1 MSNSKASHQIDMCS
15 GPMAA
20 KIFQFAIP
28 LMLSSILQLLFN
40 AADIIV
46 VSNFCGDEAL
56 AAVGSTSSLIN
67 LTVGLFIGMSTASNI
82 IAARLMGE
90 RNFDKLHKVVHTSIL
105 VSVISGVLLTIIGIF
120 FTDDALLAMGSP
132 AEVIGLSTLY
142 LRIYFI
148 GTPANLIYNFGS
160 SLLRAKGDTKRPL
173 YIITLAGIIN
183 FVLNLFFVA
192 VCGRNVDGVA
202 IATVVSQYV
211 SAILI
216 ILCLVGDNGYMR
228 LNIKELRIHKAE
240 LLEIMRIGLPAGIQ
254 GMVFS
259 FSNITIQ
266 SSVNFLGKNTMAGYA
281 AANSIQGFLYVA
293 GNAFYQANMTFT
305 SQNMG
310 ANKWDRIKKS
320 MKLNVLFEVI
330 ICLALG
336 AIAYLF
342 AKPLLSIY
350 TSDPAVMEQGITV
363 MRYNCLLV
371 FLCGLM
377 ETLMGGI
384 RGMGY
389 TVMTMVVSMLG
400 SCAVRILWVST
411 AFQMFPTPDVLF
423 SVYPISW
430 ILTAMTHLVCF
441 IIIYPK
447 KRKQAELNIANQQ
460 KEQVI

>member
-1 MSNSKASHQIDMCS
+1 MSKTRASHSIDMCS
-15 GPMAA
+15 GPMAG

-46 VSNFCGDEAL
+46 VSRFCGDEAL

-82 IAARLMGE
+82 IGARLMGE
-90 RNFDKLHKVVHTSIL
+90 RNYEKLHKVVHTSIL
-105 VSVISGVLLTIIGIF
+105 VSVISGI
-120 FTDDALLAMGSP
+120 LLAIVGITFAENALKLMGSP
-132 AEVIGLSTLY
+132 EDVIGLSTLY

-173 YIITLAGIIN
+173 YIITLSGAIN

-192 VCGRNVDGVA
+192 VCDMNVDGVA
-202 IATVVSQYV
+202 TATVVSQV
-211 SAILI
+211 ISAVLI
-216 ILCLVGDNGYMR
+216 ILCLVSDNDYMR
-228 LNIKELRIHKAE
+228 LNIKELKIHKSE
-240 LLEIMRIGLPAGIQ
+240 LLEILRIGLPAGIQ

-266 SSVNFLGKNTMAGYA
+266 SAVNSFGKNTMAGYA

-293 GNAFYQANMTFT
+293 GNAFYHANMTFT

-310 ANKWDRIKKS
+310 ANEWDRMKRS
-320 MKLNVLFEVI
+320 MKLNVLFEVVICTTLGI
-330 ICLALG
+330 IAF
-336 AIAYLF
+336 LF
-342 AKPLLSIY
+342 AKPLLGIY
-350 TSDPAVMEQGITV
+350 TSDAAVIKEGITV
-363 MRYNCLLV
+363 MKYNCLLV
-371 FLCGLM
+371 ALCGLM
-377 ETLMGGI
+377 ETIMGGI

-389 TVMTMVVSMLG
+389 TIMTMVVSILG
-400 SCAVRILWVST
+400 SCVVRIIWVST
-411 AFQMFPTPDVLF
+411 VFNMFPTPDILF

-430 ILTAMTHLVCF
+430 TITAFTHLICYLIVF
-441 IIIYPK
+441 P
-447 KRKQAELNIANQQ
+447 KRK
-460 KEQVI
+460 KEALKNVDF